1 MCALNLLYNANLST
15 EELCEIGA
23 RLGADVP
30 YCITGGTQLATGL
43 GERLQPIAPL
53 QDAIVLLVRPPISIS
68 TPMTYARIDAVPLSR
83 HPDTAGMIRAIES
96 GNLHDIAGKLY
107 NVMEQVTA
115 EEHPVLKGIKQKLV
129 SNGALGAAMSG
140 TGPTVFGLFD
150 DYGKAKAS
158 ADSFSTMYKDVY
170 LTRIIN

>member
-1 MCALNLLYNANLST
+1 
-15 EELCEIGA
+15 
-23 RLGADVP
+23 
-30 YCITGGTQLATGL
+30 
-43 GERLQPIAPL
+43 
-53 QDAIVLLVRPPISIS
+53 
-68 TPMTYARIDAVPLSR
+68 
-83 HPDTAGMIRAIES
+83 MIRAIES

-107 NVMEQVTA
+107 NVMEQVTE